1 MSNIIKDLAAIL
13 FSAGEEL
20 EKKAEE
26 YKRTRETRQ
35 EEFEEKLQ
43 QQKKEFEEKY
53 PCDMES
59 MKEKISET
67 AGKIGLATKDDI
79 EELKEMLK
87 DLNDK
92 IEKNSR

>member
-13 FSAGEEL
+13 FSAGEEI

-26 YKRTRETRQ
+26 YKQTREARQ
-35 EEFEEKLQ
+35 ETFEQKLRQ
-43 QQKKEFEEKY
+43 QQKEFEEKY
-53 PCDMES
+53 QCNTEF

-79 EELKEMLK
+79 EELKKMLK